1 MFLPIVAYGDPILKD
16 VGEEIGPNYPN
27 LKELIENMY
36 ETMYASRGVGL
47 AAPQI
52 GLSIRLFIV
61 DCSSFEEEEPHLA
74 GFKKTFINAEILEEE
89 GEEWLFSEGCLSIP
103 EVREEIARKP
113 KITICYFDE
122 NFVEHTETYEGFAAR
137 VIQHEYDHTE
147 GVLFTEYL
155 SPLRR
160 RMIKRRLSDIMNG
173 KIKPG
178 YRMRFYKAKKVK
190 R

>member
-1 MFLPIVAYGDPILKD
+1 
-16 VGEEIGPNYPN
+16 
-27 LKELIENMY
+27 
-36 ETMYASRGVGL
+36 
-47 AAPQI
+47 
-52 GLSIRLFIV
+52 LF
-61 DCSSFEEEEPHLA
+61 
-74 GFKKTFINAEILEEE
+74 N
-89 GEEWLFSEGCLSIP
+89 EGCLSIP
-103 EVREEIARKP
+103 EVREEVSRQP
-113 KITICYFDE
+113 KITIRYFDE

-147 GVLFTEYL
+147 GILFTEYL

-173 KIKPG
+173 KINPG

>member
-1 MFLPIVAYGDPILKD
+1 
-16 VGEEIGPNYPN
+16 
-27 LKELIENMY
+27 
-36 ETMYASRGVGL
+36 
-47 AAPQI
+47 
-52 GLSIRLFIV
+52 LSIRLFIV

-89 GEEWLFSEGCLSIP
+89 GEEWLFNEGCLSIP
-103 EVREEIARKP
+103 EVREEVARKP

-122 NFVEHTETYEGFAAR
+122 NFVEHTETYVGFAAR

-147 GVLFTEYL
+147 GILFTDYL
-155 SPLRR
+155 SSLRR
-160 RMIKRRLSDIMNG
+160 TMIKRRLSDIMNG
-173 KIKPG
+173 KINPG